1 MASIDVSSLEPNS
14 HKYRAEKAAEQ
25 QKEREKLKP
34 IVSKDGVVSTK
45 KPMGKKFAETF
56 LTEDSADIKSWLLL
70 DIIIPGIKNT
80 ILDILSMMFFGE
92 TTSRNKKSNK
102 SKRSTSRFN
111 YRGCYD
117 DDDDRERIRRRRDR
131 YDSDDRVDF
140 RNIVLKNRSDAEEI
154 VDELRKRIH
163 DYDSVSVADLLDLV
177 DIPGRYTDNN
187 WGWDDE
193 RDIGIRRISS
203 GYLIDVS
210 EPKYLE

>member
-25 QKEREKLKP
+25 QKERERLKP
-34 IVSKDGVVSTK
+34 IVSKDSVVSTK
-45 KPMGKKFAETF
+45 KPMSKKFTETF
-56 LTEDSADIKSWLLL
+56 LTEDSKDIKSWLLL

-92 TTSRNKKSNK
+92 TASRSRKSSGSKK
-102 SKRSTSRFN
+102 STSRFN
-111 YRGCYD
+111 YRSCYD
-117 DDDDRERIRRRRDR
+117 DDDDRERIRRRRK
-131 YDSDDRVDF
+131 YYSDDRVDF

-203 GYLIDVS
+203 GYLIDVG